1 MIGAEEILLK
11 DIFEQNDLSVRAY
24 NVTLR
29 VELKTVK
36 DLKDYIKDGGDFLRV
51 SQCGERTNKELLEI
65 AKTDISGYNTSEHNN
80 ASEITPVEDNLEF
93 LLNQKFTGLSVRAKN
108 ALDNLFGYHKFTLQ
122 QIENHFIKND
132 FSALTLRNVGV
143 KTAEEI
149 NKTILSVKDLYFSI
163 VESQLSPKQKAA
175 IKIKQLFG
183 VDLDDESLIE
193 QYLNHSFP
201 IIYFSFLYA
210 EFLLR
215 KDKVGLFVYKNHF
228 GFLEKE
234 YSLED
239 MAQLFSLTRERIR
252 QRRRDV
258 IEKLRSQFC
267 RLKDLL
273 DHSKYD
279 SILEHVPV
287 FLNTDEVLLIKDEIE
302 LMGHGYS
309 VFILERL
316 FGESYFSLSE
326 YDRFTRPAKVDL
338 YEKWKEVKTIR
349 GAYLVSRRFFD
360 KPAILKL
367 YQFLVDLLCVRREND
382 EIFSIRSIF
391 DNLSNADLDYL
402 NEFLNRELELSCEEY
417 SIQIP
422 RTTVRLIYEY
432 ALQALETIGRPAHIT
447 EIYSYIKTHTPGLK
461 MTENS
466 LRAAIANRKNLFIYF
481 GRSSTFGLKSWEEKN
496 AFIKGGT
503 IRTIVEEFLNQ
514 HENPCHI
521 SDITLYVN
529 RYRNTDQYSVINNL
543 KMTEDNRFVFFKN
556 NHIGLSA
563 KDYDSRT
570 KNSTAR
576 ISDVSIDDLMINIF
590 SR

>member
-1 MIGAEEILLK
+1 M
-11 DIFEQNDLSVRAY
+11 SVRAY

-36 DLKDYIKDGGDFLRV
+36 DLKDYIKDGGNFLRV

-65 AKTDISGYNTSEHNN
+65 AKTDISGFNTSKHDD
-80 ASEITPVEDNLEF
+80 ASEIIPVEDNLEF

-108 ALDNLFGYHKFTLQ
+108 ALDNFFGYHKFTLPQ
-122 QIENHFIKND
+122 FENHFIKND

-143 KTAEEI
+143 KTSEEI
-149 NKTILSVKDLYFSI
+149 NRTILSVKDFYFSI

-183 VDLDDESLIE
+183 MDLDDESLIE

-201 IIYFSFLYA
+201 IIYFSFLYG

-252 QRRRDV
+252 QRRHDV
-258 IEKLRSQFC
+258 IGKLRSQFC

-273 DHSKYD
+273 DHSRYD
-279 SILEHVPV
+279 LILEHAPV
-287 FLNTDEVLLIKDEIE
+287 LLSTDEVSLIKDEIE

-309 VFILERL
+309 VFILECL
-316 FGESYFSLSE
+316 FGEQYFSLSE

-360 KPAILKL
+360 KPAILRL
-367 YQFLVDLLCVRREND
+367 YQVLVDLLCVRREND
-382 EIFSIRSIF
+382 EFFSIRSMF
-391 DNLSNADLDYL
+391 DNLSNGDLDYL

-422 RTTVRLIYEY
+422 RTTVKLIYEY
-432 ALQALETIGRPAHIT
+432 ALNALEAIGRPAHIT
-447 EIYSYIKTHTPGLK
+447 EIYSYIKTHYPGLK

-481 GRSSTFGLKSWEEKN
+481 GRSSTFGLKAWEEKN
-496 AFIKGGT
+496 TFIKGGT
-503 IRTIVEEFLNQ
+503 IRTIVEEFLNE
-514 HENPCHI
+514 HESPCHI

-556 NHIGLSA
+556 NHIGLSS
-563 KDYDSRT
+563 KDYNSRN
-570 KNSTAR
+570 KNSTANIR
-576 ISDVSIDDLMINIF
+576 DVSIEDLMINIF